1 MNRKKGFPKLFKK
14 LGIYAFSLLVWQLL
28 AVFFHNDILLVGPSK
43 TLRTFFSCLITAGFW
58 RSIWFSISRICIGF
72 FLAMLLG
79 ILTGALSCR
88 FRIVGEFLEPPIQFM
103 KSIPVASFVILALIW
118 TGSKNL
124 SILISF
130 LVAYPIL
137 HISTVSGLKST
148 ASKLL
153 EMAQVFRVPFHKKI
167 FYLYRPALSPY
178 LISACKSALGMAFK
192 SGIAAEVIGLPEGSL
207 GEALYQAKIFLVTD
221 EMFAWT
227 LTAILASMAFEKLV
241 MLVLHRLA
249 ARISGEEG
257 RP

>member
-1 MNRKKGFPKLFKK
+1 MNRKKGFLKLFKK
-14 LGIYAFSLLVWQLL
+14 LGIYAFWLLVWQLL

-153 EMAQVFRVPFHKKI
+153 EMAQVFRVPFHKKV

-192 SGIAAEVIGLPEGSL
+192 SGIAAEVICRTQGSL
-207 GEALYQAKIFLVTD
+207 GDLLWSGKASVSYDEVFALTVVIVACSALLQRLS
-221 EMFAWT
+221 
-227 LTAILASMAFEKLV
+227 AIGQ
-241 MLVLHRLA
+241 R
-249 ARISGEEG
+249 GG

>member
-14 LGIYAFSLLVWQLL
+14 LGIYAFWLLVWQLL
-28 AVFFHNDILLVGPSK
+28 AVFFHNDILLVSPEK

-137 HISTVSGLKST
+137 HINTVSGLKST
-148 ASKLL
+148 DPKLL
-153 EMAQVFRVPFHKKI
+153 EMAQVFRVPFHKKV

-192 SGIAAEVIGLPEGSL
+192 SGIAAEVIGVPDFSIG
-207 GEALYQAKIFLVTD
+207 ANLYEAKIYLDTASL
-221 EMFAWT
+221 FAWT
-227 LTAILASMAFEKLV
+227 LAIILIASCFEKIL
-241 MLVLHRLA
+241 LRLMTA
-249 ARISGEEG
+249 AGGKGNTVHEKQ
-257 RP
+257 

>member
-1 MNRKKGFPKLFKK
+1 MSDHRWVLAFHLVFDFPHLHW
-14 LGIYAFSLLVWQLL
+14 IFSSH
-28 AVFFHNDILLVGPSK
+28 AARHPD
-43 TLRTFFSCLITAGFW
+43 R
-58 RSIWFSISRICIGF
+58 
-72 FLAMLLG
+72 
-79 ILTGALSCR
+79 GALLPLPDCR
-88 FRIVGEFLEPPIQFM
+88 GISGTANSVYEIYP
-103 KSIPVASFVILALIW
+103 ASFVILALIW

-192 SGIAAEVIGLPEGSL
+192 SGIAAEVIGVPDFSIG
-207 GEALYQAKIFLVTD
+207 ANLYEAKIYLDTASL
-221 EMFAWT
+221 FAWT
-227 LTAILASMAFEKLV
+227 LSIILIASCFEKIL
-241 MLVLHRLA
+241 LRLMTA
-249 ARISGEEG
+249 AGGKGNTVHEKQ
-257 RP
+257 

>member
-1 MNRKKGFPKLFKK
+1 MNKKKGFPKLFKK
-14 LGIYAFSLLVWQLL
+14 LGIYAFWLLVWQLL

-72 FLAMLLG
+72 FLAMLFG

-137 HISTVSGLKST
+137 HINTVSGLKST
-148 ASKLL
+148 DPKLL
-153 EMAQVFRVPFHKKI
+153 EMAQVFRVPFHKRV

-178 LISACKSALGMAFK
+178 LLSACKSALGMAFK
-192 SGIAAEVIGLPEGSL
+192 SGIAAEVIGVVARSVG
-207 GEALYQAKIFLVTD
+207 GKLYDAKAYLEIADL
-221 EMFAWT
+221 FAWT
-227 LTAILASMAFEKLV
+227 AVIVAVSALFERVFLF
-241 MLVLHRLA
+241 LLG
-249 ARISGEEG
+249 RIFDALEHAV
-257 RP
+257 

>member
-14 LGIYAFSLLVWQLL
+14 LGIYAFWLLVWQLL

-88 FRIVGEFLEPPIQFM
+88 FRIVGGFLAPPIQFM

-178 LISACKSALGMAFK
+178 LISACKSALGPASPPRSSASPTFPSVQTSMKQKFISTRLLCLPGRSRSFLSPPVLK
-192 SGIAAEVIGLPEGSL
+192 KFCSGS
-207 GEALYQAKIFLVTD
+207 
-221 EMFAWT
+221 
-227 LTAILASMAFEKLV
+227 
-241 MLVLHRLA
+241 
-249 ARISGEEG
+249 
-257 RP
+257 

>member
-14 LGIYAFSLLVWQLL
+14 LGIYAFWLLVWQLL
-28 AVFFHNDILLVGPSK
+28 AVFFHNDILLVGPEK

-88 FRIVGEFLEPPIQFM
+88 FRIFGEFLEPPIQFM

-148 ASKLL
+148 DPKLL
-153 EMAQVFRVPFHKKI
+153 E
-167 FYLYRPALSPY
+167 
-178 LISACKSALGMAFK
+178 MAFK
-192 SGIAAEVIGLPEGSL
+192 SGIAAEVIGVPDFSIG
-207 GEALYQAKIFLVTD
+207 ANLYEAKIYLDTASL
-221 EMFAWT
+221 FAWT
-227 LTAILASMAFEKLV
+227 LAIILIASCFEKIL
-241 MLVLHRLA
+241 LRLMTA
-249 ARISGEEG
+249 AGGKGNTVHEKQ
-257 RP
+257 

>member
-1 MNRKKGFPKLFKK
+1 
-14 LGIYAFSLLVWQLL
+14 
-28 AVFFHNDILLVGPSK
+28 
-43 TLRTFFSCLITAGFW
+43 
-58 RSIWFSISRICIGF
+58 
-72 FLAMLLG
+72 MLLG

-153 EMAQVFRVPFHKKI
+153 EMAQVFAFLSIKNLLPVPSGAV
-167 FYLYRPALSPY
+167 ALSDQR
-178 LISACKSALGMAFK
+178 LQIGARH
-192 SGIAAEVIGLPEGSL
+192 GI
-207 GEALYQAKIFLVTD
+207 
-221 EMFAWT
+221 
-227 LTAILASMAFEKLV
+227 
-241 MLVLHRLA
+241 
-249 ARISGEEG
+249 
-257 RP
+257 

>member
-14 LGIYAFSLLVWQLL
+14 LGIYAFWLLIWQLL

-153 EMAQVFRVPFHKKI
+153 EMAQVFRVPFHKKV

-192 SGIAAEVIGLPEGSL
+192 SGIAAEVICQP
-207 GEALYQAKIFLVTD
+207 ALSIGKQLQNAKVYLETPDV
-221 EMFAWT
+221 FAWT
-227 LTAILASMAFEKLV
+227 ITVCALSMGLE
-241 MLVLHRLA
+241 RLLRLIS
-249 ARISGEEG
+249 ARV
-257 RP
+257 RRRDA

>member
-1 MNRKKGFPKLFKK
+1 MNKKKGFPKLFKK
-14 LGIYAFSLLVWQLL
+14 LGIYAFWLLVWQLL

-124 SILISF
+124 S
-130 LVAYPIL
+130 
-137 HISTVSGLKST
+137 VSGLKST

-153 EMAQVFRVPFHKKI
+153 EMAQVFRVPFHKKV

-192 SGIAAEVIGLPEGSL
+192 SGIAAEVIGVPDFSIG
-207 GEALYQAKIFLVTD
+207 ANLYEAKIYLDTASL
-221 EMFAWT
+221 FAWT
-227 LTAILASMAFEKLV
+227 LAIILIASCFEKIL
-241 MLVLHRLA
+241 LRLMTA
-249 ARISGEEG
+249 AGGKGNTVHEKQ
-257 RP
+257 

>member
-1 MNRKKGFPKLFKK
+1 MNKKKGFPKLFKK
-14 LGIYAFSLLVWQLL
+14 LGIYAFWLLVWQLL
-28 AVFFHNDILLVGPSK
+28 AVFFHNDILLVGPEK

-137 HISTVSGLKST
+137 HISTGQRLKKHRLETFGNGAGFSGSSFAPHPLYLPFTSPSIP
-148 ASKLL
+148 AFRPFPIFGIML
-153 EMAQVFRVPFHKKI
+153 EGRH
-167 FYLYRPALSPY
+167 S
-178 LISACKSALGMAFK
+178 
-192 SGIAAEVIGLPEGSL
+192 SGGHRHPER
-207 GEALYQAKIFLVTD
+207 
-221 EMFAWT
+221 
-227 LTAILASMAFEKLV
+227 
-241 MLVLHRLA
+241 LHRRKTL
-249 ARISGEEG
+249 
-257 RP
+257 

>member
-1 MNRKKGFPKLFKK
+1 
-14 LGIYAFSLLVWQLL
+14 
-28 AVFFHNDILLVGPSK
+28 
-43 TLRTFFSCLITAGFW
+43 
-58 RSIWFSISRICIGF
+58 
-72 FLAMLLG
+72 MLLG

-88 FRIVGEFLEPPIQFM
+88 FRIVREFLEPPIQFM

-192 SGIAAEVIGLPEGSL
+192 SGIAAEVIGVPDFSIG
-207 GEALYQAKIFLVTD
+207 ANLYEAKIYLDTASL
-221 EMFAWT
+221 FAWT
-227 LTAILASMAFEKLV
+227 LAIILIASCFEKIL
-241 MLVLHRLA
+241 LRLMTA
-249 ARISGEEG
+249 AGGKGNTVHEKQ
-257 RP
+257 

>member
-14 LGIYAFSLLVWQLL
+14 LGIYAFWLLVWQLL
-28 AVFFHNDILLVGPSK
+28 AVFFHNDILLVGPEK

-137 HISTVSGLKST
+137 HISTC
-148 ASKLL
+148 LL
-153 EMAQVFRVPFHKKI
+153 
-167 FYLYRPALSPY
+167 YTS
-178 LISACKSALGMAFK
+178 IS
-192 SGIAAEVIGLPEGSL
+192 LPGS
-207 GEALYQAKIFLVTD
+207 
-221 EMFAWT
+221 
-227 LTAILASMAFEKLV
+227 
-241 MLVLHRLA
+241 
-249 ARISGEEG
+249 RISSIWRRSV
-257 RP
+257 RPVLG